1 MKDEHIPKNHLAELH
16 ADYYYHVYNRTNN
29 KELLFRNDDNRILFL
44 EKYKEY
50 LQDYLHT
57 YAYCLLGNH
66 FHLLVRIR
74 SMPEIYEHVQN
85 IKAVDRTAP
94 QKQLMQMAE
103 EQMTVHQVLAQQFTR
118 LFTSYAMRFNNM
130 WKRNGN
136 LFYRPFK
143 RVEVD
148 SEVYFT
154 KLIHYIHTNPVKHK
168 LVKDFTAYQWSS
180 YRAFL
185 SEKPTSLERTQVLDW
200 FGGKQHFV
208 EFHQLKADY
217 KGMEDLLI
225 ED

>member
-1 MKDEHIPKNHLAELH
+1 MSSCDSCLQKESYFQSNQISDRMKDEHIPKNHLAQLH

-57 YAYCLLGNH
+57 YAYCLLDNH

-94 QKQLMQMAE
+94 QKQLM
-103 EQMTVHQVLAQQFTR
+103 
-118 LFTSYAMRFNNM
+118 
-130 WKRNGN
+130 
-136 LFYRPFK
+136 
-143 RVEVD
+143 
-148 SEVYFT
+148 
-154 KLIHYIHTNPVKHK
+154 HK

-217 KGMEDLLI
+217 NGMEDLLI